1 MSIAKNSKNDEL
13 VKSQFIQVVRDKDK
27 AIIWH
32 SLFGNPKIVSK
43 ETIDFLNHFSQP
55 IQLNSILGEYDLE
68 KNVDESIQDLIT
80 NYYLIR
86 KDFNER
92 EFLAK
97 HMKEREKS
105 ITDGPLINYLEL
117 IMSESCN
124 FRCSYCVHFNNL
136 EMSNRIKNL
145 KKIMS
150 FEVAKETIDGY
161 LKILR
166 KHRKTIAEINF
177 GGGEPLLAWKV
188 IEQVLEYCQS
198 NYSKE
203 FDFYFSINTNASLI
217 TPKIAYKLKEYHV
230 EIASSLDGLREG
242 NNMVRFT
249 KSGGSTFEV
258 ITQGF
263 DNLAKQ
269 GYPIEGV
276 AVTINDQNF
285 PFIDNKI
292 IDWANERAMKEIRID
307 IDIIGMIQVSVE
319 DIVAKLMRL
328 IKYAKSCGIEI
339 AGFWSRPA
347 ENLNDSTLDSH
358 VAFCGMVR
366 GNSIC
371 VNPSGEI
378 YGCGYSTTQL
388 GLLHQIDTFYTADSR
403 YSHLVHD
410 HMTGAIEMC
419 RGCIIEGQCGGGCEI
434 THEFSRVTNTLKIE
448 RMCDLYRQMTRELL
462 TEQLREL
469 DTEAILE

>member
-1 MSIAKNSKNDEL
+1 MLITKDEVL
-13 VKSQFIQVVRDKDK
+13 IKSQFVQIVKVKDK

-32 SLFGNPKIVSK
+32 SLFGNPKVISK
-43 ETIDFLNHFSQP
+43 ETLDFLDYFSQP
-55 IQLNSILGEYDLE
+55 IKPSSVLSDYDFE
-68 KNVDESIQDLIT
+68 KNDEESIQDLIT
-80 NYYLIR
+80 NYYLVR

-97 HMKEREKS
+97 HMKEREKAIIDES
-105 ITDGPLINYLEL
+105 LINYLEL
-117 IMSESCN
+117 IMSEACN

-136 EMSNRIKNL
+136 EMSNRIKKS
-145 KKIMS
+145 KKFMD
-150 FEVAKETIDGY
+150 FEVAKQTIDEY
-161 LKILR
+161 LKILQ

-177 GGGEPLLAWKV
+177 GGGEPLLAWKI
-188 IEQVLEYCQS
+188 IEQILQYCQS

-203 FDFYFSINTNASLI
+203 FDFRFSINTNASLI

-230 EIASSLDGLREG
+230 EIASSLDGIREG
-242 NNMVRFT
+242 NDMVRLT
-249 KSGGSTFEV
+249 KSGGGTFEV

-263 DNLAKQ
+263 DSLAKQ
-269 GYPIEGV
+269 NYPIDGI
-276 AVTINDQNF
+276 AVTVNDQNF
-285 PFIDNKI
+285 PFIDEKI

-319 DIVAKLMRL
+319 NIVAKLMLLR
-328 IKYAKSCGIEI
+328 KYAKDCGIEI

-378 YGCGYSTTQL
+378 YGCGYSATQL
-388 GLLHQIDTFYTADSR
+388 GSLHQIDSFYTADSR
-403 YSHLVHD
+403 YSHLVRD
-410 HMTGAIEMC
+410 HLTGAIEMC

-434 THEFSRVTNTLKIE
+434 TQEFSRVTNTAKTE
-448 RMCDLYRQMTRELL
+448 RMCDFYRQMTYELL
-462 TEQLREL
+462 IEQLREL
-469 DTEAILE
+469 DTEAASE